1 MSWTVNV
8 PYVPTPFEVIRRAF
22 RVAGLKPGE
31 LVLDP
36 GCGDGRSLVI
46 AAKEF
51 GARAVGIEIRR
62 DLLEKAMRNI
72 LENGVGDRVLL
83 VQGSFYELKFPAANV
98 VFLYLLTSVN
108 EKIRPKLEKSLGPE
122 ARVVSHDFEVVGW
135 RPVKVL
141 TVQDGGRS
149 HRIYYYVVGK
159 SAGGSAYTGLG
170 RPA

>member
-1 MSWTVNV
+1 MSWTINV
-8 PYVPTPFEVIRRAF
+8 PYVPTPFEVIRKAF
-22 RVAGLKPGE
+22 KVAGLKPGE

-62 DLLEKAMRNI
+62 DLLERAMRNVLI
-72 LENGVGDRVLL
+72 EGVSDKVLL
-83 VQGSFYELKFPAANV
+83 VQGSFYELEFPPADV

-108 EKIRPKLEKSLGPE
+108 EKIRPKMEKDLGPE
-122 ARVVSHDFEVVGW
+122 TRVVSHDFEVMGW
-135 RPVKVL
+135 KPVKIV

-159 SAGGSAYTGLG
+159 SARREDYE
-170 RPA
+170 